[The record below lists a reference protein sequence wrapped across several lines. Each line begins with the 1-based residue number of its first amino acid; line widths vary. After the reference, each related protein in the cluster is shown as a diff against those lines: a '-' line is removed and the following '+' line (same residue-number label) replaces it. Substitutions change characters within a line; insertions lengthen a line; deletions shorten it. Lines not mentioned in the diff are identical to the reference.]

1 MRNAESTVRVYSCS
15 LLTNG
20 TQDFTNQSVAVE
32 CLSERLPRATRV
44 STPGSQAVKQYFL
57 RC

>member
-1 MRNAESTVRVYSCS
+1 MHVSTVRVYSCA

-44 STPGSQAVKQYFL
+44 STL
-57 RC
+57 